1 MTSLQFTH
9 AQGIGYSRG
18 MYRVQSA
25 GWEIAFVGRENV
37 KKNIYKI
44 CVGGGGFPL
53 KALKKTL
60 ASLNTDLSTWHG
72 PGHFPPPA
80 SA

>member
-9 AQGIGYSRG
+9 AQGLGYSRG

-25 GWEIAFVGRENV
+25 GGEIAFVGREN
-37 KKNIYKI
+37 
-44 CVGGGGFPL
+44 GGGGEFPL

-60 ASLNTDLSTWHG
+60 AGLNTDLSTWHG
-72 PGHFPPPA
+72 PGHFPPPT